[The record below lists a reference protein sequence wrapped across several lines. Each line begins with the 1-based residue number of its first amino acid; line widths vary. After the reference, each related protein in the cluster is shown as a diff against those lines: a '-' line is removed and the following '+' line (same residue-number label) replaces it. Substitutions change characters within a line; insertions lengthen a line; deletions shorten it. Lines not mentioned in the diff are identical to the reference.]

1 MPEEQ
6 KNENEE
12 LSAEDLKQVTG
23 GSDTMAVSKAKAANK
38 ATERLDEFLRS

>member
-6 KNENEE
+6 KNEKEE

-23 GSDTMAVSKAKAANK
+23 GSDTVTVNKAKVASKAA
-38 ATERLDEFLRS
+38 ERLDEFLRS